1 MRILLDESLPR
12 KLALELSGHEV
23 QTVQKR
29 GWAGLKNGELL
40 SRASLEFEALVTGDQ
55 NIEHQ
60 QNLPKLS
67 IAVVVLVA
75 ANNRIG
81 TLRPLVPKLLEVL
94 ATIGPG
100 QLIRVS
106 ADDASDPRLRRSL
119 REPNETVEET

>member
-23 QTVQKR
+23 QTVQKQ

-40 SRASLEFEALVTGDQ
+40 RRASSEFEALVTGDQ
-55 NIEHQ
+55 NLEYQ
-60 QNLPKLS
+60 QNLAKLS

-75 ANNRIG
+75 ANNRIE

-100 QLIRVS
+100 QLIRLS
-106 ADDASDPRLRRSL
+106 
-119 REPNETVEET
+119 T

>member
-23 QTVQKR
+23 QTVQKQ
-29 GWAGLKNGELL
+29 GWSGLKNGELL
-40 SRASLEFEALVTGDQ
+40 RRASSEFEALVTGDQ
-55 NIEHQ
+55 NLEYQ
-60 QNLPKLS
+60 QNLAKLS

-75 ANNRIG
+75 ANNRIE

-100 QLIRVS
+100 QLIRLS
-106 ADDASDPRLRRSL
+106 
-119 REPNETVEET
+119 T

>member
-40 SRASLEFEALVTGDQ
+40 RRASPEFEALVTGDQ
-55 NIEHQ
+55 NLEYQ
-60 QNLPKLS
+60 QNLARLS

-75 ANNRIG
+75 ANNRIE
-81 TLRPLVPKLLEVL
+81 TLRPLIPKLLEVL

-100 QLIRVS
+100 EVIRVS
-106 ADDASDPRLRRSL
+106 A
-119 REPNETVEET
+119 